1 MSIVVEHDKRRR
13 EILERSLDVFMDE
26 GFEDATFQKIA
37 DKCGITRTTLYI
49 YFKNKKEIFN
59 WSIKQL
65 TSLVEED
72 LQSVRADPALD
83 APAKLKKILCTV
95 IERLEENRRLLS
107 VVLNYLLH
115 LSKSGTDPDYR
126 VRKRTIRLRHI
137 LATVVIDGI
146 RAGELPPVNVRIA
159 DDLLYGL
166 IESAIFRL
174 VVLGRPTVAELTHAA
189 ELAVDRLASGG
200 AA

>member
-1 MSIVVEHDKRRR
+1 MSIVVEHEKRRR
-13 EILERSLDVFMDE
+13 EILEKALDVFMDE

-37 DKCGITRTTLYI
+37 DRCGITRTTLYI
-49 YFKNKKEIFN
+49 YFKNKREIFN

-65 TSLVEED
+65 TVIVEGD
-72 LQSVRADPALD
+72 LQSIRADESLD
-83 APAKLKKILCTV
+83 AAEKLSRVLGTI

-115 LSKSGTDPDYR
+115 LSKSGSDPDYR

-137 LATVVIDGI
+137 LATIVIEGI
-146 RAGELPPVNVRIA
+146 RSGELPPVNVRVA

-166 IESAIFRL
+166 IEAAIFRL
-174 VVLGRPTVAELTHAA
+174 VVLGRPSVAELKHAA
-189 ELAVDRLASGG
+189 ELAVQRLALGS
-200 AA
+200 